1 MRQYD
6 FLATDFNESKVMHA
20 THAHLCL
27 KIVVI
32 LQARL
37 PEQKGWMRL
46 SEPLPYLQKLTHD
59 LNENLLKLGKLG
71 VLT

>member
-1 MRQYD
+1 MWQYD

-20 THAHLCL
+20 THAH
-27 KIVVI
+27 
-32 LQARL
+32 Q
-37 PEQKGWMRL
+37 
-46 SEPLPYLQKLTHD
+46 YLHKLTHD